1 MFLSHVVDFGHQ
13 KESLQRICLT
23 SLCGVMSNRF
33 MFNGLKE
40 KQVNQQKPHAAMQR
54 LPYDLAQWLKH
65 KAVDNHRSL
74 NAEILHRLEQ
84 SRKAEEAP
92 HEKQA

>member
-1 MFLSHVVDFGHQ
+1 MP
-13 KESLQRICLT
+13 
-23 SLCGVMSNRF
+23 
-33 MFNGLKE
+33 
-40 KQVNQQKPHAAMQR
+40 KQDKIHAAVQR

-84 SRKAEEAP
+84 GRKTEEAQ
-92 HEKQA
+92 HEKLA

>member
-1 MFLSHVVDFGHQ
+1 M
-13 KESLQRICLT
+13 
-23 SLCGVMSNRF
+23 
-33 MFNGLKE
+33 
-40 KQVNQQKPHAAMQR
+40 NQQKPHAAVQR
-54 LPYDLAQWLKH
+54 LPYELAQWLKH

-84 SRKAEEAP
+84 SRKAEEVK

>member
-1 MFLSHVVDFGHQ
+1 MTLNCTEV
-13 KESLQRICLT
+13 K
-23 SLCGVMSNRF
+23 
-33 MFNGLKE
+33 
-40 KQVNQQKPHAAMQR
+40 KQHAAVQR
-54 LPYDLAQWLKH
+54 MPHDLAQWLKH

-84 SRKAEEAP
+84 SRKAEEVN

>member
-1 MFLSHVVDFGHQ
+1 MVDQ
-13 KESLQRICLT
+13 K
-23 SLCGVMSNRF
+23 
-33 MFNGLKE
+33 
-40 KQVNQQKPHAAMQR
+40 KQHAAVQR
-54 LPYDLAQWLKH
+54 LPYELAQWLKH

-84 SRKAEEAP
+84 SRKAEEAQ